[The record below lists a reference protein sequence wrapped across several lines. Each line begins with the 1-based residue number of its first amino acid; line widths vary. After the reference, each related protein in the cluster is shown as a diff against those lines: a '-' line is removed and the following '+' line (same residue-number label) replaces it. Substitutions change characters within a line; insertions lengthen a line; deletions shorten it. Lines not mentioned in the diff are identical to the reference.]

1 MNQKKIFQ
9 HGIDRRTLLASVTS
23 GITGLAGCAS
33 GIDSDRNSSD
43 AANGENETFLTIEWD
58 GPTLI
63 ATLASDVS
71 ASHVDLVDS
80 NGETFRRD
88 HPRDTS
94 EVAYTLLGE
103 GKDGYQPGEYRLV
116 ASDGDSIVD
125 ETALSLEPEL
135 TITDLKRAEDHPDME
150 WDKDSGEWE
159 NRAALEIENTGTAP
173 SFLESVQWTDAP
185 LSLVKQPE
193 EVEFYHDVLLPNGE
207 STTVYSPGAIYQTQ
221 GVVSGRDLECS
232 ELDTVDLTA
241 TAIVQTGVNP
251 SYSQTVEYGGSQYSC
266 ELSVVDGG
274 PVDSNSGGD

>member
-1 MNQKKIFQ
+1 MNQKEKVQ
-9 HGIDRRTLLASVTS
+9 HGIDRRTLLASATS
-23 GITGLAGCAS
+23 GIAGLAGCAS
-33 GIDSDRNSSD
+33 SIGSDRNSSD
-43 AANGENETFLTIEWD
+43 GGNGENETFLTIEWD

-71 ASHVDLVDS
+71 ASHVDLVDPS
-80 NGETFRRD
+80 GETFKRD

-116 ASDGDSIVD
+116 VSDGDSVID

-135 TITDLKRAEDHPDME
+135 TITDLKRAKDHPDME
-150 WDKDSGEWE
+150 WDKDSPEWKK
-159 NRAALEIENTGTAP
+159 RAALEIENTGSAP

-185 LSLVKQPE
+185 LSLVKKPE
-193 EVEFYHDVLLPNGE
+193 EVEFYHNVLLPDGE
-207 STTVYSPGAIYQTQ
+207 STTVYSQGSIYQTQ
-221 GVVSGRDLECS
+221 GVASGRDLECS

-241 TAIVQTGVNP
+241 TAIVQAGANP

-266 ELSVVDGG
+266 ELSIVDGG
-274 PVDSNSGGD
+274 PVESTAGGD